1 MHYEKCYIVHC
12 VDVRNGVRPCLH
24 ETGTKS
30 NRDENFHYVH
40 VRRCENHKSFRKCIP
55 LARHFLFWPC
65 FVSMHCS
72 EATRTAGTGLKCICV
87 YILSNGKSQETNKFF
102 LVSTIS
108 SQLHLIHL
116 IWGEGG
122 EKISAVCPLNSS

>member
-1 MHYEKCYIVHC
+1 MHCEKCYIVHC
-12 VDVRNGVRPCLH
+12 VDVRNGVRSCLH

-30 NRDENFHYVH
+30 NRDENFHYVY
-40 VRRCENHKSFRKCIP
+40 VRRCENHKSFNLSTLPTIFFFDR
-55 LARHFLFWPC
+55 A

-72 EATRTAGTGLKCICV
+72 EAKRTAGTGLKCICI
-87 YILSNGKSQETNKFF
+87 YILSKGKSHETNKFF